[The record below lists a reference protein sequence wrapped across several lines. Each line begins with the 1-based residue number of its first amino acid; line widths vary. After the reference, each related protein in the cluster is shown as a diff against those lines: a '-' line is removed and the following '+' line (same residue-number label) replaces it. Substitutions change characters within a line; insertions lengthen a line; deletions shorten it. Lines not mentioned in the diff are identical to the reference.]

1 MKKQIYFL
9 VLIFLLSSTLLF
21 SCKDSESGAQKYSF
35 WQGAITNY
43 YYYLDLC
50 GGQTGQVSGK
60 PYMILEYDPVTGKPI
75 KCEFG
80 LSEAVY
86 TSLPREDPNICL
98 GAVPEPLLSASNFTY
113 ASRLS
118 LSGSV
123 DLLTNWASVATY
135 SDLSGGGFD
144 FTVSFGSGTLHFEK
158 TNEGMTGE
166 VVDEGQSDWDDAVS
180 APNAFNLLHKF
191 NSNTIGN

>member
-1 MKKQIYFL
+1 MKKQSYGLLLTYLFSL
-9 VLIFLLSSTLLF
+9 VLLSS
-21 SCKDSESGAQKYSF
+21 CNDSETGAQKYSF
-35 WQGAITNY
+35 WQGAIENKY
-43 YYYLDLC
+43 YFLDLC
-50 GGQTGQVSGK
+50 GGQTGQVTGK
-60 PYMILEYDPVTGKPI
+60 PYMILEYDPVSGEPI

-86 TSLPREDPNICL
+86 TSLPRENPTICL
-98 GAVPEPLLSASNFTY
+98 GAPPEPTLSASNFTY
-113 ASRLS
+113 ASRLN

-123 DLLTNWASVATY
+123 DLITNWASVTTY

-144 FTVSFGSGTLHFEK
+144 FTVSFGDGTLHFEK

-166 VVDEGQSDWDDAVS
+166 VIDAGQSDWGDAVS
-180 APNAFNLLHKF
+180 ASNAFNMLHKF